1 MAETSSF
8 VDGSTSSHRFDWG
21 WLSQQL
27 LRAQLRSHRQALTTA
42 QPWFTGVPDSVPEKI
57 ERQYHNGAG
66 EPREDHQRPVGNEDI
81 RDRAAHH
88 IAPGRCRRGDT
99 HPQKAQRPLDDNGH
113 AALRRDEPQ
122 IGSHTLGGDVLQ
134 YDPEMR
140 CPDGRGGINVK
151 EVLSPTGLQ
160 PAPP

>member
-1 MAETSSF
+1 MIPLYEGPTA
-8 VDGSTSSHRFDWG
+8 
-21 WLSQQL
+21 
-27 LRAQLRSHRQALTTA
+27 A
-42 QPWFTGVPDSVPEKI
+42 QPRVTGVPDRVPEKV
-57 ERQYHNGAG
+57 ERQHHHGDG
-66 EPREDHQRPVGNEDI
+66 QPREDHQRPVGNEDI

-88 IAPGRCRRGDT
+88 VAPRGRRRGNT
-99 HPQKAQRPLDDNGH
+99 HPEKAQRRLNDNGH
-113 AALRRDEPQ
+113 PELGRDEHQ